1 MYRFKQIKAKYS
13 FVSEVIKASGECSV
27 YSKIEQIET
36 LPNLVEGLNF
46 ILRGSEDE
54 YLNGDELSGFDAIM
68 QKLGDS
74 LYPIELQVLKTGK
87 LKRVKNLS
95 EINKRW
101 NNEIKIILTTHKNA
115 YWVERYIN
123 MTSKNIRSE
132 ESFLNSLSHNSFI
145 QLFFMEENAIEQN
158 INVTAFPFAESACK
172 LDFHLQTSF
181 ERECHYKAI
190 IGKVDDRICSGHGDL
205 KIAYAEKGQ
214 SVSILFQCMVEF
226 VGEGYYKKRIKIEL
240 IENK

>member
-13 FVSEVIKASGECSV
+13 FVSEVIKPSGECSV
-27 YSKIEQIET
+27 FSKIEQIEAM
-36 LPNLVEGLNF
+36 PNLVEGLNF

-54 YLNGDELSGFDAIM
+54 YINGDELTGFDAIM
-68 QKLGDS
+68 QRLGGS
-74 LYPIELQVLKTGK
+74 LYPIELQVLKAGK

-101 NNEIKIILTTHKNA
+101 NNETKDILTTHKNA

-132 ESFLNSLSHNSFI
+132 ESFLSSLSRNSFI
-145 QLFFMEENAIEQN
+145 QLFFMGKNVVEQN
-158 INVTAFPFAESACK
+158 INMTAFPFADSVFN
-172 LDFHLQTSF
+172 LYFHLQTSF

-205 KIAYAEKGQ
+205 KIAYTEKGQ
-214 SVSILFQCMVEF
+214 PVSILFQCMVEV
-226 VGEGYYKKRIKIEL
+226 VGEGYYKKRIKIAS